1 MKEWTTNIMKAE
13 RQRMTPESLTQLEE
27 SGEDLM
33 TNLPQ
38 DLFTL
43 INNQL
48 AILGGQI
55 KGELY
60 IEVIRVNSPLLS
72 AHNRL
77 YGNFLNKTGLG

>member
-72 AHNRL
+72 EHNRL